1 MRLSVISTLL
11 TGFLLFPS
19 ANSFGLLLETGA
31 EQEQIGQGSN
41 SIAVESQTASSVSNV
56 AEIKTLIQTAI
67 KDSPQ
72 PFSGSVILLEQG
84 KPQLELQK
92 GEGISQDSRFVMA
105 SLSKQ
110 ITATLILQALDAGK
124 LDLNLSLNHYLFGD
138 AVGNN
143 KAMKA
148 TEANANAGALNPSRY
163 DERITLHQL
172 LTHTSGV
179 DKLGKANRFEPGS
192 QFEYSNLGYSLLG
205 QVLEKVNHQSFAEQ
219 VAQFAT
225 RYQLNGLSAE
235 LGSIET
241 IRAKVPSL
249 AVGLQESEMISP
261 SDLVLDE
268 ALLPAGGLIASAPAY
283 AAFQHLLHSGKL
295 LSPESY
301 ERMTTAHTE
310 IQFLWP
316 NMHYGYGVRFNQD
329 DGLVEYSHTGYLS
342 GYMSMTLHYPEF
354 NLDLVMLENLSLNLN
369 DRARVFELH
378 NQIRQI
384 IRSQLLLRKTSEGTN
399 YAYMDAPSARAN
411 FLGHCVPQND

>member
-1 MRLSVISTLL
+1 MRLSVIGSLL
-11 TGFLLFPS
+11 SGLLLFPS
-19 ANSFGLLLETGA
+19 ANSVGESFETAIVSESAQG
-31 EQEQIGQGSN
+31 GQS
-41 SIAVESQTASSVSNV
+41 VKLESQTASSESKLG
-56 AEIKTLIQTAI
+56 EIKSLIQAAI

-72 PFSGSVILLEQG
+72 PLSGSVILLERG
-84 KPQLELQK
+84 KPLLELQK
-92 GEGISQDSRFVMA
+92 GEGISKDSRFVMA

-110 ITATLILQALDAGK
+110 ITATLILQAVDAGK
-124 LDLNLSLNHYLFGD
+124 LDLNQTLNHYLFSDAKGD
-138 AVGNN
+138 N
-143 KAMKA
+143 KALKA
-148 TEANANAGALNPSRY
+148 VVAGTNSSANALNPGRY

-192 QFEYSNLGYSLLG
+192 QFEYSNFGYSLLG

-219 VAQFAT
+219 VTQFAA

-235 LGSIET
+235 LGSLEVIHT
-241 IRAKVPSL
+241 KVPSL
-249 AVGLQESEMISP
+249 AVGLQESEVIAP
-261 SDLVLDE
+261 AELVIDE
-268 ALLPAGGLIASAPAY
+268 ALLPAGGLIASAATY
-283 AAFQHLLHSGKL
+283 ADFQQQLHAGKL

-301 ERMTTAHTE
+301 QRMTTAYTE

-316 NMHYGYGVRFNQD
+316 NMRYGYGIRINKD
-329 DGLVEYSHTGYLS
+329 DGLVEYSHTGYLT

-384 IRSQLLLRKTSEGTN
+384 IRSQLLLAKASN
-399 YAYMDAPSARAN
+399 
-411 FLGHCVPQND
+411 V

>member
-31 EQEQIGQGSN
+31 EQEQIGQGSS
-41 SIAVESQTASSVSNV
+41 SIAVESQTASSVSKV

-110 ITATLILQALDAGK
+110 ITATLILQAVDAGK
-124 LDLNLSLNHYLFGD
+124 LEVNRSLNHYLFGD
-138 AVGNN
+138 AEGNN
-143 KAMKA
+143 KALKG
-148 TEANANAGALNPSRY
+148 TVAGANLSADALNSSRY

-192 QFEYSNLGYSLLG
+192 QFEYSNFGYSLLG

-249 AVGLQESEMISP
+249 AVGLQESEVIAP
-261 SDLVLDE
+261 ADLVLDE

-295 LSPESY
+295 MSAKSY
-301 ERMTTAHTE
+301 QRMTTAYTE

-316 NMHYGYGVRFNQD
+316 NMRYGYGVRSNKD

-384 IRSQLLLRKTSEGTN
+384 IRSQLLLAKASN
-399 YAYMDAPSARAN
+399 VKP
-411 FLGHCVPQND
+411 

>member
-1 MRLSVISTLL
+1 MRLSVIGSLL
-11 TGFLLFPS
+11 TGLLLLPS
-19 ANSFGLLLETGA
+19 ANSVGESLETGA
-31 EQEQIGQGSN
+31 ENRQSVQGSL
-41 SIAVESQTASSVSNV
+41 SVKLESQLSSSESKLG
-56 AEIKTLIQTAI
+56 EIKTLIQTAI

-72 PFSGSVILLEQG
+72 PFSGSVILLERG

-92 GEGISQDSRFVMA
+92 GDGINQDSRFVMA

-110 ITATLILQALDAGK
+110 ITATLVLQALDAGK
-124 LDLNLSLNHYLFGD
+124 LDLTQTLNYYLFGD
-138 AVGNN
+138 AKGDN
-143 KAMKA
+143 KALKGA
-148 TEANANAGALNPSRY
+148 VVGTNSNADASNPSRY
-163 DERITLHQL
+163 DARITLHQL

-192 QFEYSNLGYSLLG
+192 QFEYSNFGYSLLG

-235 LGSIET
+235 LGSIEA
-241 IRAKVPSL
+241 IHAKVPSF
-249 AVGLQESEMISP
+249 AIGLQESEVIAP
-261 SDLVLDE
+261 ADLVLDE

-295 LSPESY
+295 MSAKSY
-301 ERMTTAHTE
+301 QRMTTAYTE

-316 NMHYGYGVRFNQD
+316 NMRYGYGVRINKD

-384 IRSQLLLRKTSEGTN
+384 IRSQLLLVKTSL
-399 YAYMDAPSARAN
+399 A
-411 FLGHCVPQND
+411 Q

>member
-11 TGFLLFPS
+11 TGLLLLPS
-19 ANSFGLLLETGA
+19 ACSYGFLLETDS
-31 EQEQIGQGSN
+31 GQARGLQGGN
-41 SIAVESQTASSVSNV
+41 SIVVESQIASSASKS
-56 AEIKTLIQTAI
+56 AEIKSLIQAAI

-72 PFSGSVILLEQG
+72 PFSGSVILLEEG
-84 KPQLELQK
+84 KPLLELQK

-110 ITATLILQALDAGK
+110 ITATLVLQAVDAGK

-138 AVGNN
+138 LDGDN
-143 KAMKA
+143 KALKG
-148 TEANANAGALNPSRY
+148 TEAGTNSSANALNPSRY
-163 DERITLHQL
+163 DARITLHQL

-192 QFEYSNLGYSLLG
+192 QFEYSNFGYSLLG
-205 QVLEKVNHQSFAEQ
+205 QVLEKVNQQSFAEQ
-219 VAQFAT
+219 VTQFAT

-235 LGSIET
+235 LGSIAA
-241 IRAKVPSL
+241 IHAKMPSL
-249 AVGLQESEMISP
+249 AVGLQESEVIAP

-283 AAFQHLLHSGKL
+283 AAFLQQLHAGKL
-295 LSPESY
+295 MSAESY
-301 ERMTTAHTE
+301 ERMTKAHTE

-316 NMHYGYGVRFNQD
+316 NMHYGYGVRINKD
-329 DGLVEYSHTGYLS
+329 DGLVEYSHTGYLT

-384 IRSQLLLRKTSEGTN
+384 IRSQLLLAKASN
-399 YAYMDAPSARAN
+399 A
-411 FLGHCVPQND
+411 

>member
-11 TGFLLFPS
+11 TSLLLPPSACSYSLLFE
-19 ANSFGLLLETGA
+19 ADNGLA
-31 EQEQIGQGSN
+31 EGTQGGN
-41 SIAVESQTASSVSNV
+41 SIVVEDQIASSASKT
-56 AEIKTLIQTAI
+56 AEIKSLIQAAI
-67 KDSPQ
+67 MDSPQ
-72 PFSGSVILLEQG
+72 PFSGSVILLERG
-84 KPQLELQK
+84 KPLLELQK
-92 GEGISQDSRFVMA
+92 GEGISKDSRFVMA

-110 ITATLILQALDAGK
+110 ITATLILQAVDAGK
-124 LDLNLSLNHYLFGD
+124 LDLNQTLNHYLFGD
-138 AVGNN
+138 TKGDN
-143 KAMKA
+143 KALKA
-148 TEANANAGALNPSRY
+148 VVAGTNSSANALNPGRY

-179 DKLGKANRFEPGS
+179 DKLGKANRFEPGR
-192 QFEYSNLGYSLLG
+192 QFEYSNFGYSLLG

-219 VAQFAT
+219 VAQFAA

-235 LGSIET
+235 QGSLEVIHT
-241 IRAKVPSL
+241 KVPSL
-249 AVGLQESEMISP
+249 AVGLQESEVIAP

-283 AAFQHLLHSGKL
+283 AAFQQQLHAGKL

-301 ERMTTAHTE
+301 QRMTTAYTE

-316 NMHYGYGVRFNQD
+316 NMRYGYGIRINKD
-329 DGLVEYSHTGYLS
+329 DGIVEYSHTGYLT

-378 NQIRQI
+378 NQIRQM
-384 IRSQLLLRKTSEGTN
+384 IRSQLLLAKASN
-399 YAYMDAPSARAN
+399 
-411 FLGHCVPQND
+411 V

>member
-1 MRLSVISTLL
+1 MRLSVIGSMLSGL
-11 TGFLLFPS
+11 LLFPS
-19 ANSFGLLLETGA
+19 ANSVGESFETAIVSESAQG
-31 EQEQIGQGSN
+31 GQS
-41 SIAVESQTASSVSNV
+41 VKLKSQTASFTSKT
-56 AEIKTLIQTAI
+56 AEIKSLIQAAI
-67 KDSPQ
+67 MDSPQ
-72 PFSGSVILLEQG
+72 PFSGSVILLERG
-84 KPQLELQK
+84 KPLFELQK
-92 GEGISQDSRFVMA
+92 GEGINQDSRFVMA

-110 ITATLILQALDAGK
+110 ITATLILQAVDTGK
-124 LDLNLSLNHYLFGD
+124 LDLTQTLNYYLFGD
-138 AVGNN
+138 ATGDNALKGAVAGTNSS
-143 KAMKA
+143 
-148 TEANANAGALNPSRY
+148 ANALNPGRY

-192 QFEYSNLGYSLLG
+192 QFEYSNFGYSLLG

-235 LGSIET
+235 LGSIAA
-241 IRAKVPSL
+241 IHAKVPSL
-249 AVGLQESEMISP
+249 AVGLQESEVIAP

-268 ALLPAGGLIASAPAY
+268 ALLPAGGLIASAPTY
-283 AAFQHLLHSGKL
+283 AAFQDLLHAGKL
-295 LSPESY
+295 MSAESY
-301 ERMTTAHTE
+301 QRMTTAHTE

-316 NMHYGYGVRFNQD
+316 NMHYGYGVRINKD
-329 DGLVEYSHTGYLS
+329 DDLVEYSHTGYLT

-384 IRSQLLLRKTSEGTN
+384 IRSQLLLAK
-399 YAYMDAPSARAN
+399 AAN
-411 FLGHCVPQND
+411 V

>member
-1 MRLSVISTLL
+1 MRLSVIGSLL
-11 TGFLLFPS
+11 SGLLLFPS
-19 ANSFGLLLETGA
+19 ANSVGESFETAIVSESAQG
-31 EQEQIGQGSN
+31 GQS
-41 SIAVESQTASSVSNV
+41 VKLESQTASSESKLG
-56 AEIKTLIQTAI
+56 EIKSLIQAAI

-72 PFSGSVILLEQG
+72 PFSGSVILLERG
-84 KPQLELQK
+84 KPLLELQK
-92 GEGISQDSRFVMA
+92 GDGISKDSRFVMA

-110 ITATLILQALDAGK
+110 ITATLILQAVDAGK
-124 LDLNLSLNHYLFGD
+124 LDLTQTLNHYLLGD
-138 AVGNN
+138 AKGDN
-143 KAMKA
+143 KALKA
-148 TEANANAGALNPSRY
+148 VVAGTNSSANALNPSRY
-163 DERITLHQL
+163 DARITLHQL

-192 QFEYSNLGYSLLG
+192 QFEYSNFGYSLLG

-219 VAQFAT
+219 VAQFAA

-235 LGSIET
+235 LGSIEV
-241 IRAKVPSL
+241 IHSKVPSL
-249 AVGLQESEMISP
+249 AVGLQESEVIAP

-268 ALLPAGGLIASAPAY
+268 ALLPAGGLIASAATY
-283 AAFQHLLHSGKL
+283 ADFQQQLHAGKL

-301 ERMTTAHTE
+301 QRMTTAYTE

-316 NMHYGYGVRFNQD
+316 NMRYGYGIRINKD
-329 DGLVEYSHTGYLS
+329 DGLVEYSHTGYLT

-384 IRSQLLLRKTSEGTN
+384 IRSQLLLAK
-399 YAYMDAPSARAN
+399 AAN
-411 FLGHCVPQND
+411 V

>member
-1 MRLSVISTLL
+1 MRLSVIGSLL
-11 TGFLLFPS
+11 S
-19 ANSFGLLLETGA
+19 GLLLLPSAHSVGESLETAIVSESVQG
-31 EQEQIGQGSN
+31 GQS
-41 SIAVESQTASSVSNV
+41 VKLESQTASSASKLG
-56 AEIKTLIQTAI
+56 EIKSLIQAAI
-67 KDSPQ
+67 MDSPQ
-72 PFSGSVILLEQG
+72 PFSGSVILLEEG
-84 KPQLELQK
+84 KPLLELQK
-92 GEGISQDSRFVMA
+92 GEGINQDSRFIMA

-124 LDLNLSLNHYLFGD
+124 LDLNQTLNHYLFGD

-143 KAMKA
+143 KGLKA
-148 TEANANAGALNPSRY
+148 TEAATNTSVLNPSRY
-163 DERITLHQL
+163 DARITLHQL

-241 IRAKVPSL
+241 IRAKVPLL
-249 AVGLQESEMISP
+249 AVGLQESEVISP

-295 LSPESY
+295 LSAKSY
-301 ERMTTAHTE
+301 QRMTTAYTE

-316 NMHYGYGVRFNQD
+316 NMRYGYGVRLNQD

-369 DRARVFELH
+369 DRNRVFELH

-384 IRSQLLLRKTSEGTN
+384 IRSQLL
-399 YAYMDAPSARAN
+399 RAKASN
-411 FLGHCVPQND
+411 V

>member
-11 TGFLLFPS
+11 TSLLLPPSACSYSLLFE
-19 ANSFGLLLETGA
+19 ADNGLA
-31 EQEQIGQGSN
+31 EGTQGGN
-41 SIAVESQTASSVSNV
+41 SIVVEDQIASSASKT
-56 AEIKTLIQTAI
+56 AEIKSLIQAAI

-72 PFSGSVILLEQG
+72 PFSGSVILLERG
-84 KPQLELQK
+84 KLLLELQK
-92 GEGISQDSRFVMA
+92 GDGISKDSRFVMA

-110 ITATLILQALDAGK
+110 ITATLILQAVDAGK
-124 LDLNLSLNHYLFGD
+124 LDLTQTLNHYLFSDAKGD
-138 AVGNN
+138 N
-143 KAMKA
+143 KALKA
-148 TEANANAGALNPSRY
+148 VVAGTNSSANALNPSRY
-163 DERITLHQL
+163 DARITLHQL

-192 QFEYSNLGYSLLG
+192 QFEYSNFGYSLLG

-235 LGSIET
+235 LGSIAA
-241 IRAKVPSL
+241 IHAKVPSL
-249 AVGLQESEMISP
+249 AVGLQESEVIAP

-283 AAFQHLLHSGKL
+283 AAFQQQLHAGKL

-301 ERMTTAHTE
+301 QRMTTAYTE

-316 NMHYGYGVRFNQD
+316 NMRYGYGIRINKD
-329 DGLVEYSHTGYLS
+329 DGLVEYSHTGYLT

-384 IRSQLLLRKTSEGTN
+384 IRSQLLLAKASN
-399 YAYMDAPSARAN
+399 
-411 FLGHCVPQND
+411 V

>member
-41 SIAVESQTASSVSNV
+41 SIAVESQTASSVSKV
-56 AEIKTLIQTAI
+56 AEIKTLIQAAI

-72 PFSGSVILLEQG
+72 PFSGSVILLEEG

-110 ITATLILQALDAGK
+110 ITATLILQAVDSGK
-124 LDLNLSLNHYLFGD
+124 LEVNRSLNHYLFGD
-138 AVGNN
+138 AEGNN
-143 KAMKA
+143 KALKG
-148 TEANANAGALNPSRY
+148 TVAGANLSVDALNSSRY

-192 QFEYSNLGYSLLG
+192 QFEYSNFGYSLLG

-235 LGSIET
+235 LGSIEA
-241 IRAKVPSL
+241 IHAKVPSL
-249 AVGLQESEMISP
+249 TVGLQESEVIAP
-261 SDLVLDE
+261 ADLVLDE

-295 LSPESY
+295 MSAKSY
-301 ERMTTAHTE
+301 QRMTTAYTE

-316 NMHYGYGVRFNQD
+316 NMRYGYGVRINKD
-329 DGLVEYSHTGYLS
+329 DGLIEYSHTGYLS

-384 IRSQLLLRKTSEGTN
+384 IRSQLLLAKASN
-399 YAYMDAPSARAN
+399 VKP
-411 FLGHCVPQND
+411 

>member
-1 MRLSVISTLL
+1 MRLSVIGSLL
-11 TGFLLFPS
+11 SGLLLFPS
-19 ANSFGLLLETGA
+19 ANSVGESFETAIVSESAQG
-31 EQEQIGQGSN
+31 GQS
-41 SIAVESQTASSVSNV
+41 VKLESQTASSVSKT
-56 AEIKTLIQTAI
+56 AEIKSLIQAAI

-72 PFSGSVILLEQG
+72 PFSGSVILLERG
-84 KPQLELQK
+84 KPLLELQK
-92 GEGISQDSRFVMA
+92 GEGINQYSRFVMA

-110 ITATLILQALDAGK
+110 ITATLILQAVDAGK
-124 LDLNLSLNHYLFGD
+124 LDLTQTLNHYLLGVAKGD
-138 AVGNN
+138 KKALQGAVTGTNSS
-143 KAMKA
+143 
-148 TEANANAGALNPSRY
+148 ANALNPSRY

-192 QFEYSNLGYSLLG
+192 QFEYSNFGYSLLG

-219 VAQFAT
+219 VTQFAT

-235 LGSIET
+235 LGSLEAIH
-241 IRAKVPSL
+241 AKVPSL
-249 AVGLQESEMISP
+249 AVGLQESEVISP
-261 SDLVLDE
+261 AELVIDE
-268 ALLPAGGLIASAPAY
+268 ALLPAGGLITSAATY
-283 AAFQHLLHSGKL
+283 ADFQQQLHAGKL

-301 ERMTTAHTE
+301 QRMTTAYTE

-316 NMHYGYGVRFNQD
+316 NMRYGYGIRINKD
-329 DGLVEYSHTGYLS
+329 DGLVEYSHTGYLT

-384 IRSQLLLRKTSEGTN
+384 IRSQLLLAKASN
-399 YAYMDAPSARAN
+399 
-411 FLGHCVPQND
+411 V

>member
-11 TGFLLFPS
+11 TGLLLFPS
-19 ANSFGLLLETGA
+19 AYSYGLLFEA
-31 EQEQIGQGSN
+31 DSGQARGLQGGN
-41 SIAVESQTASSVSNV
+41 SVVFESQIASFASKT
-56 AEIKTLIQTAI
+56 AEIKSLIQAAI

-72 PFSGSVILLEQG
+72 PFSGSVILLERG
-84 KPQLELQK
+84 KPLLELQK
-92 GEGISQDSRFVMA
+92 GEGINQDSRFVMA

-110 ITATLILQALDAGK
+110 ITATLVLQALDTGK
-124 LDLNLSLNHYLFGD
+124 LDLNQTLNHYLFGD
-138 AVGNN
+138 LDVEARGL
-143 KAMKA
+143 KA
-148 TEANANAGALNPSRY
+148 TEAATNTSVLNPSRY
-163 DERITLHQL
+163 DARITLHQL

-192 QFEYSNLGYSLLG
+192 QFEYSNFGYSLLG

-235 LGSIET
+235 LGSIAA
-241 IRAKVPSL
+241 IHAKVPSL
-249 AVGLQESEMISP
+249 AVGLQESEVIAP

-268 ALLPAGGLIASAPAY
+268 ALLPAGGLIISAPAY
-283 AAFQHLLHSGKL
+283 AAFLQQLHADKL
-295 LSPESY
+295 LSAESY

-316 NMHYGYGVRFNQD
+316 NMHYGYGLRINKD
-329 DGLVEYSHTGYLS
+329 DGLVEYSHTGYLT

-384 IRSQLLLRKTSEGTN
+384 IRSQLLLAKASN
-399 YAYMDAPSARAN
+399 A
-411 FLGHCVPQND
+411 

>member
-1 MRLSVISTLL
+1 MRLSVISILL

-41 SIAVESQTASSVSNV
+41 SIAVESQTASSVSKV

-110 ITATLILQALDAGK
+110 ITATLILQAVDAGK
-124 LDLNLSLNHYLFGD
+124 LDLNQTLNHYLFGD
-138 AVGNN
+138 AEGNN
-143 KAMKA
+143 KALKGMD
-148 TEANANAGALNPSRY
+148 AGVNPSADALNPSRY

-192 QFEYSNLGYSLLG
+192 QFEYSNFGYSLLG

-249 AVGLQESEMISP
+249 AVGLQESEVIAP
-261 SDLVLDE
+261 ADLVLDE

-283 AAFQHLLHSGKL
+283 AAFQHLLHSSKL
-295 LSPESY
+295 MSAKSY
-301 ERMTTAHTE
+301 QRMTTAYTE

-316 NMHYGYGVRFNQD
+316 NMRYGYGVRINKD

-384 IRSQLLLRKTSEGTN
+384 IRSQLLLIKTSL
-399 YAYMDAPSARAN
+399 A
-411 FLGHCVPQND
+411 Q

>member
-41 SIAVESQTASSVSNV
+41 SIAVESQTASSVSKS
-56 AEIKTLIQTAI
+56 AEIKTLIQAAI
-67 KDSPQ
+67 MDSPQ

-84 KPQLELQK
+84 KLQLELQK
-92 GEGISQDSRFVMA
+92 GEGINQDSRFVMA

-110 ITATLILQALDAGK
+110 IIATLVLQALDTGK
-124 LDLNLSLNHYLFGD
+124 LDLNQTLNHYLFGD
-138 AVGNN
+138 LDVEARGL
-143 KAMKA
+143 KA
-148 TEANANAGALNPSRY
+148 TEAATNTSVLNPSRY
-163 DERITLHQL
+163 DARITLHQL

-235 LGSIET
+235 LGSIEA
-241 IRAKVPSL
+241 IHAKVPSL
-249 AVGLQESEMISP
+249 AVGLQESEVIAP
-261 SDLVLDE
+261 ADLVLDE

-295 LSPESY
+295 LSAKSY
-301 ERMTTAHTE
+301 QRMTTAYTE
-310 IQFLWP
+310 LPFLWP
-316 NMHYGYGVRFNQD
+316 NMRYGYGVRINKD
-329 DGLVEYSHTGYLS
+329 DGLVEYSHTGYIS

-354 NLDLVMLENLSLNLN
+354 SLDLVMLENLSLNLN
-369 DRARVFELH
+369 DRNRVFELH
-378 NQIRQI
+378 NQIRQV
-384 IRSQLLLRKTSEGTN
+384 IRSQLL
-399 YAYMDAPSARAN
+399 RAKASN
-411 FLGHCVPQND
+411 V

>member
-11 TGFLLFPS
+11 TGLLLFPS
-19 ANSFGLLLETGA
+19 ANSFGLLFEMGA

-41 SIAVESQTASSVSNV
+41 AITVESQTASSVSKA
-56 AEIKTLIQTAI
+56 AEIETLIQAAI

-72 PFSGSVILLEQG
+72 PFSGSVILLEEG
-84 KPQLELQK
+84 KPLLELQK
-92 GEGISQDSRFVMA
+92 GEGINHESRFVMA

-110 ITATLILQALDAGK
+110 ITATLVLQALDAGK
-124 LDLNLSLNHYLFGD
+124 LDLNQSLNHYLFGELE
-138 AVGNN
+138 GEH
-143 KAMKA
+143 KALKA
-148 TEANANAGALNPSRY
+148 TELNTNTGALNPSRY

-192 QFEYSNLGYSLLG
+192 QFEYSNFGYSLLG

-225 RYQLNGLSAE
+225 RYQLNGMSAE
-235 LGSIET
+235 LGSIEA
-241 IRAKVPSL
+241 IHAKVPSF
-249 AVGLQESEMISP
+249 AVGLQESELIAP
-261 SDLVLDE
+261 SELVIDE
-268 ALLPAGGLIASAPAY
+268 ALLPAGGLIASAATY
-283 AAFQHLLHSGKL
+283 IAFQQQLHAGNL

-301 ERMTTAHTE
+301 RRMTTAYIE
-310 IQFLWP
+310 LPFLWP
-316 NMHYGYGVRFNQD
+316 NMRYGYGIRINKD
-329 DGLVEYSHTGYLS
+329 NGLVEYSHTGYVS

-369 DRARVFELH
+369 DRDRVFELH

-384 IRSQLLLRKTSEGTN
+384 IRSQLLLAKASN
-399 YAYMDAPSARAN
+399 
-411 FLGHCVPQND
+411 V